1 MIELHD
7 ITAIGKF
14 HKTHALKGELNAV
27 LDIDTDFI
35 DPDTPLIIDVDGIF
49 TPFYPDSVRPKGEQ
63 SSLVKLHGIDTGEEA
78 RSFVNKTIYALRS
91 DLQKFEEE
99 HADDEENDE
108 EGGYAD
114 DFIGYSAVNRLPDG
128 TLVPLGRITDLNTQT
143 QNALFIIET
152 PSDNTLYIPVAE
164 EFILGADD
172 ETHTLVMSLPEGL
185 TELNT

>member
-7 ITAIGKF
+7 IVAIGKF
-14 HKTHALKGELNAV
+14 HKTHALKGELNVV

-35 DPDTPLIIDVDGIF
+35 DNDTPLIIDVDGIF

-63 SSLVKLHGIDTGEEA
+63 SSLVKLHGIDSGEEA

-91 DLQKFEEE
+91 DLKRFEEE
-99 HADDEENDE
+99 CGEDADNDD

-114 DFIGYSAVNRLPDG
+114 DFIGYAVENRQPDG

-152 PSDNTLYIPVAE
+152 PQGDTLYIPVAD
-164 EFILGADD
+164 EFILGADE
-172 ETHTLVMSLPEGL
+172 ETHTLTMSLPEGL
-185 TELNT
+185 TVLNT